1 MNTNDIEILAG
12 KVKVPIRKLSTETRA
27 KVNDAPQGQKK
38 TSKHKKVVKIVED
51 LIFKGI
57 FTCDDKKLMN
67 SLSYTYALEV
77 LEDVLQLPEWQRGSL
92 RWEYVGCWNDNQ
104 YYLVGTNVGERN
116 GIPFDIVT
124 TKIEKDVKVVPRGE
138 HVSRVS
144 DLEGTALLTD
154 AIKLASLQHLYLR
167 FLLDLGD
174 SGTHNILVRKDD
186 DDTGRLVSGIDLEE
200 KRGIKVNESRLD
212 HLFKKVASRKQH
224 GLYQSDVCKIKT
236 LSDSQL
242 DQQALERLNTVG
254 MDLERLKE
262 NMEFMG
268 GIKIISSFLS
278 KSAFDV

>member
-1 MNTNDIEILAG
+1 MNRDDIKMLTETVG
-12 KVKVPIRKLSTETRA
+12 VPIRKLSAETVA

-77 LEDVLQLPEWQRGSL
+77 LEEVLQLPEWQRASL
-92 RWEYVGCWNDNQ
+92 RWEFVGCSNDNQ
-104 YYLVGTNVGERN
+104 FYLVGKNVGERN

-124 TKIEKDVKVVPRGE
+124 TKIEKDVKVVPRNK

-144 DLEGTALLTD
+144 DLEGTALLTG
-154 AIKLASLQHLYLR
+154 AIKLSSLQHLYLR

-174 SGTHNILVRKDD
+174 SGTHNILVRKDY
-186 DDTGRLVSGIDLEE
+186 DDTGRLVAGIDLEE

-224 GLYQSDVCKIKT
+224 RLYQSDVCKIKT
-236 LSDSQL
+236 LSNSQL
-242 DQQALERLNTVG
+242 GQGTLDKLSDVG
-254 MDLERLKE
+254 IDLKRIKE
-262 NMEFMG
+262 NMELWNRL
-268 GIKIISSFLS
+268 K
-278 KSAFDV
+278 

>member
-1 MNTNDIEILAG
+1 MNTDDIEILAD
-12 KVKVPIRKLSTETRA
+12 KVGVPIRKLSAETMA

-104 YYLVGTNVGERN
+104 YYLVGKNVGERN

-124 TKIEKDVKVVPRGE
+124 TKIEKDVKVVPRNE

-174 SGTHNILVRKDD
+174 SGTHNILVRKDY
-186 DDTGRLVSGIDLEE
+186 DDTGRLVAGIDLEE

-224 GLYQSDVCKIKT
+224 RLYQSDVCKIKT
-236 LSDSQL
+236 LSNSQL
-242 DQQALERLNTVG
+242 DQGTLDKLSDVG
-254 MDLERLKE
+254 IDLKRIKE
-262 NMEFMG
+262 NMELWNRL
-268 GIKIISSFLS
+268 K
-278 KSAFDV
+278 

>member
-1 MNTNDIEILAG
+1 MKSNNFEKIAG
-12 KVKVPIRKLSTETRA
+12 HVGIPVRKLPAETMA

-92 RWEYVGCWNDNQ
+92 RWEYVGSWNDNQ
-104 YYLVGTNVGERN
+104 FYLVGTNVGKRN
-116 GIPFDIVT
+116 GIPFDIVS

-138 HVSRVS
+138 HVNRVS
-144 DLEGTALLTD
+144 DLEGTSLLTD
-154 AIKLASLQHLYLR
+154 EIKLASLQHLYLR

-174 SGTHNILVRKDD
+174 SGTHNILVRKDY
-186 DDTGRLVSGIDLEE
+186 DDTGRLVAGIDLEE

-212 HLFKKVASRKQH
+212 HLFKKVASSKQH

-236 LSDSQL
+236 LSYGQL
-242 DQQALERLNTVG
+242 NQQAIERLNTAG
-254 MDLERLKE
+254 IDMERLQENMDLWERLK
-262 NMEFMG
+262 
-268 GIKIISSFLS
+268 
-278 KSAFDV
+278 